1 MKGRIEGNKA
11 MCKKK
16 DGFAKSVTG
25 ISNSRY
31 EKRKGNIL
39 FQFNMTIITFSKRM

>member
-31 EKRKGNIL
+31 EKGKGI
-39 FQFNMTIITFSKRM
+39 FYFNLI